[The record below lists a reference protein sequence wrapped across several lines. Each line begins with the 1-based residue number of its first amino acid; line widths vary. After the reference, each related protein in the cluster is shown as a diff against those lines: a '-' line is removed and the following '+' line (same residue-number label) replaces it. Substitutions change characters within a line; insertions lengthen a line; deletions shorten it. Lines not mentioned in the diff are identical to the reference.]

1 MKITSCEG
9 EKLQGHFPKDLI
21 NHIWT
26 QKQKEGNYMK
36 GKAPTGEFAY
46 KNSFGFMLI
55 NIIFNT
61 VYLPQKIE
69 A

>member
-1 MKITSCEG
+1 
-9 EKLQGHFPKDLI
+9 
-21 NHIWT
+21 
-26 QKQKEGNYMK
+26 MK